1 LYSFLMSDFQDDP
14 AEGFSGFKRSLRF
27 TGLGKGID
35 SIDNR
40 LQLAGIDHLC
50 GIV

>member
-1 LYSFLMSDFQDDP
+1 
-14 AEGFSGFKRSLRF
+14 LRF

-35 SIDNR
+35 SIDNQ